1 MNGVELI
8 YEHRNLACSYID
20 VHIPLNIFIE
30 NIKDFNLIKEYGSM
44 RFCSAIQVFEN
55 REFLNKVGG
64 NPAVP
69 TCYSILYN
77 RYGYLGINI
86 VLDPPIQIYG

>member
-8 YEHRNLACSYID
+8 YEYSNLACSYID

-30 NIKDFNLIKEYGSM
+30 NIRDFNLIKEYGSM
-44 RFCSAIQVFEN
+44 RVRTVVQLLEN
-55 REFLNKVGG
+55 EEFFTKVGG
-64 NPAVP
+64 NSAVP
-69 TCYSILYN
+69 MCCSILSN
-77 RYGYLGINI
+77 SGCIGINI

>member
-8 YEHRNLACSYID
+8 YEHRNFACSYID

-44 RFCSAIQVFEN
+44 RVRSMIQLFEN
-55 REFLNKVGG
+55 KEFFTNVGG
-64 NPAVP
+64 ISAFL
-69 TCYSILYN
+69 TCYSILN
-77 RYGYLGINI
+77 NSGYLGINI

>member
-8 YEHRNLACSYID
+8 YEHGNFACSYID

-44 RFCSAIQVFEN
+44 RFRSEIQVLEN
-55 REFLNKVGG
+55 REFLDKVGG
-64 NPAVP
+64 NLAVSI
-69 TCYSILYN
+69 CCMALSSYSC
-77 RYGYLGINI
+77 LGINI
-86 VLDPPIQIYG
+86 VLDPPIQIYR